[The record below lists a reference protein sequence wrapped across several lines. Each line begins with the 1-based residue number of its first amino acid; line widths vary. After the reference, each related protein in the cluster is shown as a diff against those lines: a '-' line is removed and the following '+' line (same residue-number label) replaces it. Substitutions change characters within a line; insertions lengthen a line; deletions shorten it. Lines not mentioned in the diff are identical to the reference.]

1 MKDRFSDW
9 TRLALDDALLPRA
22 DALAMLGDVDMDVLR
37 LAAAAGDVRMAH
49 FGRKVKVHQ
58 INNIKNGLCPEDCG
72 YCAQSKV
79 SDAPLKRYPTKDEEA
94 ILQEAREAKQR
105 GVYRYCMVA
114 SGRAPTP
121 REATQLARIL
131 SRIRDEV
138 GIRTCLSVGLV
149 DDQTARLFKEA
160 GLDRL
165 NHNLNTSRC
174 HTDKI
179 VSTHTYQDRLDTLL
193 AAKRAGLESCS
204 GMITGMGESDADIV
218 DVAYELRG
226 LEVPSIP
233 VNFLIPIAG
242 NPLYDFNQ
250 LSPLRCLRILC
261 MFRFVNPRAE
271 IRIAGGREGHL
282 RGLQSLALYPANSL
296 FVDGYL
302 ATRGDEKL
310 KVYKMIEDAG
320 FEIDG
325 ECSEPQTQT
334 AAERYQIDDN
344 RNIMNPKTAVVA
356 ESS

>member
-1 MKDRFSDW
+1 MKDRFDEL
-9 TRLALDDALLPRA
+9 TRLALAGELLPRA
-22 DALAMLGDVDMDVLR
+22 DALAMLAETNLDVLR

-49 FGRKVKVHQ
+49 FGRKVTVHQ

-79 SDAPLKRYPTKDEEA
+79 STAALKKYPTKDEES
-94 ILQEAREAKQR
+94 ILAEARDAKQR

-114 SGRAPTP
+114 SGRGPTE
-121 REATQLARIL
+121 REAQQLAHIL
-131 SRIRDEV
+131 RRIRDEV

-149 DDQTARLFKEA
+149 DESTATLFKEA

-165 NHNLNTSRC
+165 NHNLNTSRT

-179 VSTHTYQDRLDTLL
+179 VGTHTYQDRLNTLC
-193 AAKRAGLESCS
+193 AAKKAGLESCS
-204 GMITGMGESDADIV
+204 GMIAGMGESDGDIV

-233 VNFLIPIAG
+233 INFLIPIAG

-271 IRIAGGREGHL
+271 IRVAGGREGHL

-302 ATRGDEKL
+302 ATRGDEKS

-325 ECSEPQTQT
+325 HVGQHSTET
-334 AAERYQIDDN
+334 AAERYVIDDSA
-344 RNIMNPKTAVVA
+344 NIMNPKTAIV
-356 ESS
+356 SG

>member
-1 MKDRFSDW
+1 MPDRFQEW
-9 TRLALDDALLPRA
+9 TRIALSGDPFPRQDARMMLADESVDA
-22 DALAMLGDVDMDVLR
+22 LR
-37 LAAAAGDVRMAH
+37 LAAAAGDVRMTH

-79 SDAPLKRYPTKDEEA
+79 SEAALKKYRMKDEES
-94 ILQEAREAKQR
+94 IIEEAREAKRR

-114 SGRAPTP
+114 SGRGPTD
-121 REATQLARIL
+121 RETAELARIVR
-131 SRIRDEV
+131 RINDEI
-138 GIRTCLSVGLV
+138 GIKTCLSVGLV
-149 DDQTARLFKEA
+149 DLEKAKTLKDA

-165 NHNLNTSRC
+165 NHNLNTSRD
-174 HTDKI
+174 HTPKI
-179 VSTHTYQDRLDTLL
+179 VSTHTYQDRIDTLV

-204 GMITGMGESDADIV
+204 GMIAGMGETDDDIV
-218 DVAYELRG
+218 DVAYELRS

-261 MFRFVNPRAE
+261 MFRFVNPTAE

-302 ATRGDEKL
+302 ATRGDAKA
-310 KVYKMIEDAG
+310 KAYQMIEDAG
-320 FEIDG
+320 FEIEG
-325 ECSEPQTQT
+325 EVEGRSPQNSAQ
-334 AAERYQIDDN
+334 RYAIDDN
-344 RNIMNPKTAVVA
+344 ANIMNPKTAVI
-356 ESS
+356 EE